1 MIFRINFYFAL
12 LFLFDLHEV
21 RKLTLPIIYEGA
33 LLVLAVPFAI

>member
-12 LFLFDLHEV
+12 LFDLHEV

-33 LLVLAVPFAI
+33 LLVLAIPFAI